1 MKGWWPPRH
10 GRRKPGGQAQY
21 SNHAIE
27 IALTVGMVL
36 HLRLRQTEGFL
47 RSLLSLLVLDGQVPD
62 HTTISRRAKKLGKL
76 PICAAA
82 GNKPVHILV
91 DSTGL
96 AIHVGTLR
104 KPPRNRDWRKLHIAI
119 DALTGEIIA
128 SDLTS
133 QRAPDASRVPALIKE
148 IKKPLGSV
156 CADGAYDNESVYKA
170 VENHTDNR
178 SPRVL
183 IPPKKN
189 ARVRPGT
196 PTTRERNRN
205 IRSRV
210 KLGKRQ
216 WHTQSGYSRRSKV
229 ENTMYRY
236 KSIIGPT
243 MRARSPQG
251 QRVEARAACRILNR
265 MAALGMPESHRLT
278 EAETGKAIRIAGI
291 RVMHQS
297 RSNAESAISAPDPFL
312 VNVESAVQQRTNLT
326 QLRSCEHRFPL
337 PIRCPNIAQARVP
350 IRPNA
355 SGLVAIEDASVFPGQ
370 R

>member
-1 MKGWWPPRH
+1 MTAFKRSQAKYVKGSYKVTNWPEYEAGLQQRGSLTVWISEVELKGWGPPRH

-27 IALTVGMVL
+27 IAVTVGMVFQ
-36 HLRLRQTEGFL
+36 LRLRQTEGFL
-47 RSLLSLLVLDGQVPD
+47 RSLFSLLVLDGQVPD
-62 HTTISRRAKKLGKL
+62 HTTISRRARKLGKL
-76 PICAAA
+76 AICAPA

-96 AIHVGTLR
+96 SIHVGNLR
-104 KPPRNRDWRKLHIAI
+104 KPPRDRDWRKLHIAVN
-119 DALTGEIIA
+119 ALSGEVIA

-133 QRAPDASRVPALIKE
+133 KSARDASRVPALVKQIRR
-148 IKKPLGSV
+148 PLGSV

-189 ARVRPGT
+189 ARVRPAT

-205 IRSRV
+205 IRSRIR
-210 KLGKRQ
+210 LGKRQ
-216 WHTQSGYSRRSKV
+216 WHTRSSYSRRSKV

-243 MRARSPQG
+243 MRSRTLQG
-251 QRVEARAACRILNR
+251 QRVEARLGCKILNR
-265 MAALGMPESHRLT
+265 MAALGMPESYR
-278 EAETGKAIRIAGI
+278 A
-291 RVMHQS
+291 
-297 RSNAESAISAPDPFL
+297 D
-312 VNVESAVQQRTNLT
+312 
-326 QLRSCEHRFPL
+326 
-337 PIRCPNIAQARVP
+337 
-350 IRPNA
+350 
-355 SGLVAIEDASVFPGQ
+355 
-370 R
+370 